1 MSSEQLTESIYLE
14 YAKSI
19 VNDLLCLK
27 TGDALS
33 INTEEVDLPFA
44 KKVAEVALPITDVT
58 VKIVVIIEGKPSQ
71 VLEFDPAP
79 PSHLPRSY
87 AMLRLKH
94 VKKAIS
100 EGKYL
105 DVVVEGNDLI
115 AIQKL
120 GHLAEP
126 IVLDRRIAVPWCVA
140 EVFDEDDASSWDA
153 LHRKIDL
160 NIPNQ
165 SLAAMYRSQSLYN
178 SDIAEI
184 LFEGEGTRFSV
195 SVPKGSLFS
204 GGQRSLD
211 SGREFLIGM
220 DFDRLTFLVDKDSV
234 QGSFTAAFTA
244 LGRPQ
249 RSEFVFE
256 NGRLVSWSNSPE
268 LDRLLSFDEQ
278 LKQVGYI
285 SMKDND
291 VSVYLGGAVLDAL
304 EDVPISEE
312 LLPSWFNMSL
322 YTLKCDL
329 GGSLNIY
336 CTDRSG
342 ITRTLAR
349 DGVFLE

>member
-1 MSSEQLTESIYLE
+1 MSSEQLTEQRYTE
-14 YAKSI
+14 YAKAI

-44 KKVAEVALPITDVT
+44 RTVAQIALPVTDVT
-58 VKIVVIIEGKPSQ
+58 VKIVVISKGKPTQ

-79 PSHLPRSY
+79 PSHPARFY
-87 AMLRLKH
+87 AMLRLSH
-94 VKKAIS
+94 VKRAVS
-100 EGKYL
+100 EGKLL
-105 DVVVEGNDLI
+105 DVVVDGNDLV
-115 AIQKL
+115 AMQKL

-140 EVFDEDDASSWDA
+140 EVFDEDDLDSWEN

-204 GGQRSLD
+204 GGQRILD

-220 DFDRLTFLVDKDSV
+220 DFDRLSFLVDKDSV
-234 QGSFTAAFTA
+234 QGEFTAEVCA
-244 LGRPQ
+244 LGRSQ
-249 RSEFVFE
+249 KVSFIFE
-256 NGRLVSWSNSPE
+256 NGRLSSWTHSPE
-268 LDRLLSFDEQ
+268 LDRLFGFDEQ
-278 LKQVGYI
+278 LKQIGYI
-285 SMKDND
+285 SIRDND
-291 VSVYLGGAVLDAL
+291 VSVFLGGATLDAL

-322 YTLKCDL
+322 YSLRCNL
-329 GGSLNIY
+329 GSKLDIC

-342 ITRTLAR
+342 ITRVLAK